1 MDSGSLY
8 IYILRAEG
16 PPISEQAEIQ
26 GHVGGGKYR
35 GCLYPLYRERNE
47 LRQPRGRDRIVA
59 PLRRFAGGAS

>member
-8 IYILRAEG
+8 K
-16 PPISEQAEIQ
+16 AEIQ

-35 GCLYPLYRERNE
+35 GCLYPLYRDRNE
-47 LRQPRGRDRIVA
+47 LRQPRGRDGIVA